1 MKIASTE
8 VQDPVIYDC
17 KIEKHLGGAMIV
29 VKISPQI
36 YGPRFNRQKDIDV
49 LVLEP
54 RYSSDSFWQQLL
66 KLPMIVNVFLPERG
80 ATIEEGPWEHVDI
93 AEITP

>member
-1 MKIASTE
+1 MKVASTE

-17 KIEKHLGGAMIV
+17 TIEKHLDGARIV
-29 VKISPQI
+29 IKISPQI
-36 YGPRFNRQKDIDV
+36 YGPRLNRQKDIDV

-54 RYSSDSFWQQLL
+54 RYSSDSFWPQLL
-66 KLPMIVNVFLPERG
+66 NLPMIVDVFLPEPG